1 MDTLRALILDR
12 RDQTAIGGGHDELAA
27 ALLAILDLCAGR
39 ETVTCGEVLDVIR
52 GGLDRGL
59 ERVTT

>member
-27 ALLAILDLCAGR
+27 ALLAR
-39 ETVTCGEVLDVIR
+39 VTTEEVLDAIR
-52 GGLDRGL
+52 DGLD
-59 ERVTT
+59 